1 MHDTWILLKTVDT
14 HYQVSLINEDYQ
26 LVPHQLP
33 NSWIVSGIVE
43 GSCCGSWAKNFT
55 ERNCLKPLSTRHKSN
70 PFSPV
75 PKSLA
80 NTPHKPTRT
89 LQFAKK
95 TTVLNHCGTAQP
107 LVTLRPPKTR
117 SQKIHGTQDHAKRT
131 LRSLTQREAMDVLL
145 IPLGQL
151 KSSISGVMFYSVHLG
166 QGNVTLFYSSS
177 YFPCETWMKQ
187 LETT

>member
-1 MHDTWILLKTVDT
+1 MWKLSEKFHRAKLFKA
-14 HYQVSLINEDYQ
+14 SLNTAQIKSFQ
-26 LVPHQLP
+26 PSPQIISKHPSQ
-33 NSWIVSGIVE
+33 
-43 GSCCGSWAKNFT
+43 T
-55 ERNCLKPLSTRHKSN
+55 HKS
-70 PFSPV
+70 
-75 PKSLA
+75 
-80 NTPHKPTRT
+80 T

-151 KSSISGVMFYSVHLG
+151 KSSISGVMFYSVLLG
-166 QGNVTLFYSSS
+166 QGHVTLFYSSS
-177 YFPCETWMKQ
+177 YFPCET
-187 LETT
+187 